1 MSMAGYILEE
11 SVLAEMGEWA
21 EKAGVT
27 PESTL
32 ILGDQKD
39 LGCFIRTNASVIQ
52 HWLIEAPESGFSEWL
67 GTKPLVTCVTGTPW
81 SPRLEEAIYVLGWR
95 VVLLLALRFT
105 EGDIIVMSNIRG
117 DLEVLSM

>member
-11 SVLAEMGEWA
+11 SVLAEMREWA
-21 EKAGVT
+21 ENNGVT
-27 PESTL
+27 SESTL
-32 ILGDQKD
+32 VLEEKD
-39 LGCFIRTNASVIQ
+39 LGCFIRINAGVIQ
-52 HWLIEAPESGFSEWL
+52 RWLIEAPESGFSEWL

-95 VVLLLALRFT
+95 VVLLLASKFT
-105 EGDIIVMSNIRG
+105 DGDVVVMSDARG

>member
-1 MSMAGYILEE
+1 MPGYILEE
-11 SVLAEMGEWA
+11 SALAEMREWA

-52 HWLIEAPESGFSEWL
+52 RWLIEAPERGFSEWL
-67 GTKPLVTCVTGTPW
+67 GTKPLVTRVTGTPW

-95 VVLLLALRFT
+95 VVLLLALKFT
-105 EGDIIVMSNIRG
+105 DGDVVVMSDAHG